1 MHRVRCQ
8 QITTGRLA
16 HAHALAFQQIDKV
29 YAAKGFLVFLS
40 LGQIQLLVVTIQ
52 LIDAVAYGPIRLF
65 QTESSTVAVPPFTLE
80 QSCGLAGHRAIEAT
94 SVPSHAPCLDDPVI
108 GAVEERKCLGAD
120 AMTGRKKS
128 RLDVY
133 AVIMR
138 GSGRQDLRLLEELQL
153 RYASTEE
160 YLQRLIESRLGRA
173 LPHDVSYH
181 NNEPSEDRDDQQWFV
196 HDIIFIM
203 ASSQKPREWR
213 TTISDQEYLI
223 STDLNNISHDFVNNA
238 YATDDMYWAK
248 AMPAAILRNIL
259 YNSLVMGVYAVQPSF
274 PPAKTAEE
282 PSSPDTPSPTLE
294 DPAFY
299 FSNEFQGNGAP
310 AEKLEQVGFGRFVT
324 DHVTVFY
331 LTDVYVEPDSRGKG
345 LGKWL
350 ISCCREIL
358 DSKPHLM
365 RAMLMASP
373 GEGKQFYEKNLG
385 MRDMQ
390 EEVAEGHVLPMTRN
404 RNQ

>member
-1 MHRVRCQ
+1 M
-8 QITTGRLA
+8 
-16 HAHALAFQQIDKV
+16 
-29 YAAKGFLVFLS
+29 
-40 LGQIQLLVVTIQ
+40 
-52 LIDAVAYGPIRLF
+52 
-65 QTESSTVAVPPFTLE
+65 
-80 QSCGLAGHRAIEAT
+80 
-94 SVPSHAPCLDDPVI
+94 
-108 GAVEERKCLGAD
+108 
-120 AMTGRKKS
+120 
-128 RLDVY
+128 
-133 AVIMR
+133 
-138 GSGRQDLRLLEELQL
+138 LEELQL

>member
-1 MHRVRCQ
+1 
-8 QITTGRLA
+8 
-16 HAHALAFQQIDKV
+16 
-29 YAAKGFLVFLS
+29 
-40 LGQIQLLVVTIQ
+40 
-52 LIDAVAYGPIRLF
+52 
-65 QTESSTVAVPPFTLE
+65 
-80 QSCGLAGHRAIEAT
+80 
-94 SVPSHAPCLDDPVI
+94 
-108 GAVEERKCLGAD
+108 
-120 AMTGRKKS
+120 
-128 RLDVY
+128 
-133 AVIMR
+133 
-138 GSGRQDLRLLEELQL
+138 
-153 RYASTEE
+153 
-160 YLQRLIESRLGRA
+160 
-173 LPHDVSYH
+173 
-181 NNEPSEDRDDQQWFV
+181 
-196 HDIIFIM
+196 M
-203 ASSQKPREWR
+203 ASSQKAREWR
-213 TTISDQEYLI
+213 TTISGQEYLI

-259 YNSLVMGVYAVQPSF
+259 SNSLVMGVYA
-274 PPAKTAEE
+274 
-282 PSSPDTPSPTLE
+282 
-294 DPAFY
+294 
-299 FSNEFQGNGAP
+299 FQGTGAG

-331 LTDVYVEPDSRGKG
+331 LTDVYIEPDSRGKG

>member
-1 MHRVRCQ
+1 
-8 QITTGRLA
+8 
-16 HAHALAFQQIDKV
+16 
-29 YAAKGFLVFLS
+29 
-40 LGQIQLLVVTIQ
+40 
-52 LIDAVAYGPIRLF
+52 
-65 QTESSTVAVPPFTLE
+65 
-80 QSCGLAGHRAIEAT
+80 
-94 SVPSHAPCLDDPVI
+94 
-108 GAVEERKCLGAD
+108 
-120 AMTGRKKS
+120 
-128 RLDVY
+128 
-133 AVIMR
+133 
-138 GSGRQDLRLLEELQL
+138 
-153 RYASTEE
+153 
-160 YLQRLIESRLGRA
+160 
-173 LPHDVSYH
+173 
-181 NNEPSEDRDDQQWFV
+181 
-196 HDIIFIM
+196 M

-213 TTISDQEYLI
+213 KTIFGQEYLI

-259 YNSLVMGVYAVQPSF
+259 SNSLVMGVYAVQPSF
-274 PPAKTAEE
+274 PLAKTAEE

-299 FSNEFQGNGAP
+299 FSNEFQGNGAG

-331 LTDVYVEPDSRGKG
+331 LTDVYIEPDSRGKG